1 MAIGDSEQEGEGSQA
16 DDGEEEDADEEEE
29 LDVGEFVWM
38 PKGKGRVGYFDTAVC
53 KDRKDGFKYMNERR
67 VKSKQVP
74 VKDFTQGHSHTL
86 TSLSQ

>member
-1 MAIGDSEQEGEGSQA
+1 MAIGDSEQEEEGSQE
-16 DDGEEEDADEEEE
+16 DDDEDEEEE

-53 KDRKDGFKYMNERR
+53 TDRKDGFKYMNERR

>member
-1 MAIGDSEQEGEGSQA
+1 M
-16 DDGEEEDADEEEE
+16 
-29 LDVGEFVWM
+29 GEFVWM

-74 VKDFTQGHSHTL
+74 VKHSATIGPGGL
-86 TSLSQ
+86 PAAISQI

>member
-1 MAIGDSEQEGEGSQA
+1 MAIGDSEQEEEGSQE
-16 DDGEEEDADEEEE
+16 DDDEDEEEE

-74 VKDFTQGHSHTL
+74 VKDFTQGRSHTL
-86 TSLSQ
+86 TRLSQ

>member
-1 MAIGDSEQEGEGSQA
+1 MAIGDSEQEEEGSQ
-16 DDGEEEDADEEEE
+16 DDDDEDEEEE

>member
-1 MAIGDSEQEGEGSQA
+1 MAIGDSEQEEEGSQE
-16 DDGEEEDADEEEE
+16 DDDEDEEEE